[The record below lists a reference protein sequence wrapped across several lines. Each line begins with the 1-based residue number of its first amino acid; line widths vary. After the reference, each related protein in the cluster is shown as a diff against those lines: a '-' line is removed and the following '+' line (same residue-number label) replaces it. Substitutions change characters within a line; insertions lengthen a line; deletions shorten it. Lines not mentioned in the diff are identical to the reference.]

1 YYSYRHLEIKI
12 NFNRVDNQVIKE
24 IFGYSFFIFLNIIVD
39 QIFWKTDQI
48 ILGIVSGTVSVAIFA
63 IAMQFITLYMQFSTA
78 ISNLFLPKLSMM
90 EAEKASDEQFSNVL
104 IKYGRIQFILIAY
117 ILSGFVVFGQYF
129 INLWAGSA
137 YSSAYYIVLLIMV
150 PLTIPLTQNIGIA
163 ILQAKNRL
171 TFRST
176 LYIILAIINVFITI
190 PLAVKYDGIGTAFA
204 TGISLSIGHI
214 LIMNIYYYKYIG
226 LNIPSYW
233 KSIVQISIPTIIS
246 ISIGLFLTK
255 YIIPI
260 NSILSFILGIVWF
273 SIIYV
278 MFNWFI
284 SMNKSEKTLLLSTLD
299 RLRVRFNV

>member
-1 YYSYRHLEIKI
+1 FPLSVFQSYIRAYERFVVDKLISIIRIVLAPVITLPLLLFGYGSVSMVVVTTVINLGTLLYATYYSYRHLEIKI

-171 TFRST
+171 
-176 LYIILAIINVFITI
+176 
-190 PLAVKYDGIGTAFA
+190 
-204 TGISLSIGHI
+204 
-214 LIMNIYYYKYIG
+214 
-226 LNIPSYW
+226 
-233 KSIVQISIPTIIS
+233 
-246 ISIGLFLTK
+246 
-255 YIIPI
+255 
-260 NSILSFILGIVWF
+260 
-273 SIIYV
+273 
-278 MFNWFI
+278 
-284 SMNKSEKTLLLSTLD
+284 
-299 RLRVRFNV
+299 